1 MSDSADRAHN
11 LRQVLNLTRGHNK
24 YMERRVD
31 LIASNAWI
39 SQFVRL
45 TMASSLPN
53 NYSIGL
59 PGNRL
64 YGGCSYIDM
73 LEREVNRLALTLFPM
88 QHVVVQF
95 LSGMQANI
103 GAYNAVLNKGDTV
116 VSAQT
121 KHGGHYSHGPAGPLS
136 FFEPRIVPVPF
147 DESRYNIDLDGLETV
162 FRREHPKLLI
172 TGWSEFLFAHPLAE
186 IRKLCDAHGV
196 YLMFDA
202 SHVAGLVAGGVF
214 QSDAARY
221 ADIITSST
229 GKSLHAPDHGM
240 LLFNDLTL
248 HPKILE
254 AVMPLLTSNT
264 HPQEVA
270 ALGVAFS
277 EMLEFGNDYASQVVK
292 NSKALGNALQDEG
305 VKVLYGEHGFSDSH
319 TVLVEYPSPD
329 TAVSL
334 LDRAGILC
342 NGCELPWDAP
352 GSATG
357 LRIGTQA
364 ITRRGMKEREMQ
376 AIAKATALVLLHG
389 EDPDH
394 INFTTVRP
402 LAEQFKDAAFS
413 FDQDFPFEE
422 NWYNAPYERY
432 KAVTIQDTVG
442 TLIPFADCTSEQLEI
457 IGKRLERIDVEQST
471 TLFTKG
477 QPSDAVYFISQGA
490 VEVVGE
496 IDGESKVIS
505 RLEEGAHFGEM
516 GVLAASPRTLS
527 VRAVP
532 NTTLLK
538 MNAREFHQTYWELP
552 TVRAYFK
559 RYVSSL
565 QEKDRLRAAQNK

>member
-1 MSDSADRAHN
+1 MDKNHN
-11 LRQVLNLTRGHNK
+11 LRQILNLTRGHNQ
-24 YMERRVD
+24 YMEQRVD

-73 LEREVNRLALTLFPM
+73 LEREVNRLARTLFPM

-116 VSAQT
+116 ISAQT
-121 KHGGHYSHGPAGPLS
+121 RHGGHYSHGPAGPLS
-136 FFEPRIVPVPF
+136 FYEPKIVPVPF
-147 DESRYNIDLDGLETV
+147 DESRYNIDVDGLKTV
-162 FRREHPKLLI
+162 FKRERPKLLI

-186 IRKLCDAHGV
+186 IRSLCDEHGV

-214 QSDAARY
+214 QPDATQY

-248 HPKILE
+248 QPKILE

-277 EMLEFGNDYASQVVK
+277 EMLEFGSDYARQVVR
-292 NSKALGNALQDEG
+292 NSKALGSALQDEG

-319 TVLVEYPSPD
+319 TVLAEHSSPD

-334 LDRAGILC
+334 LDRAGLLC
-342 NGCELPWDAP
+342 NGCELPWDGP
-352 GSATG
+352 GRATG
-357 LRIGTQA
+357 LRLGTQA
-364 ITRRGMKEREMQ
+364 VTRRGMQEAEMQ
-376 AIAKATALVLLHG
+376 TIAKAMARILLHG
-389 EDPDH
+389 DDPDQVSYTL
-394 INFTTVRP
+394 IRP
-402 LAEQFKDAAFS
+402 LSEQFKHTAFS
-413 FDQDFPFEE
+413 FDIDFPLEE
-422 NWYNAPYERY
+422 HWYNTPYERY
-432 KAVTIQDTVG
+432 SPETTLDTVRA
-442 TLIPFADCTSEQLEI
+442 LIPFADCSTEELELVA
-457 IGKRLERIDVEQST
+457 GRMERYEIEPSTVVFEKGDQSD
-471 TLFTKG
+471 G
-477 QPSDAVYFISQGA
+477 VYFIDHGA
-490 VEVVGE
+490 VEAVEETEAGPRVV
-496 IDGESKVIS
+496 S
-505 RLEEGAHFGEM
+505 RLEEGGHFGEM
-516 GVLAASPRTLS
+516 GVLSATPRSIS
-527 VRAVP
+527 VRTSA
-532 NTTLLK
+532 NTVLLK
-538 MNAREFHQTYWELP
+538 MNAVEFHQTIWELAA
-552 TVRAYFK
+552 VRAYFNK
-559 RYVSSL
+559 YVTSL
-565 QEKDRLRAAQNK
+565 QEKDRLRTMQASSET